1 MEREHYKEQ
10 LDELRGQIQTMSDLL
25 QKQNEELDMRRG
37 FSAIDDSKARL
48 DEYGEE
54 EQEDSMYDPED
65 ERKPNLE
72 DSKLS
77 IDLDQ
82 IECWQDGVKRDYD
95 KKVEEL
101 EIQMQSELA
110 AIKQEYEVRIEE
122 LHAELQHEKEKRAMS
137 DDLSVQYQTKF
148 KQQEKLSKESF
159 EEAGVLMNRIKTLEM
174 QISSQDGEA
183 NVQKISILETPIP
196 EVAKDQVIGAAQEQ
210 VSSSNESYQNV
221 DVAEKIDT
229 ELVAEKRGSQL
240 ANQIFESAEEFDILT
255 ELKAEIAVQDGPT
268 DDWDESYE

>member
-37 FSAIDDSKARL
+37 FSAIDDSKVRH
-48 DEYGEE
+48 DDYGEE

-82 IECWQDGVKRDYD
+82 IECWQDGVKRDYE

-101 EIQMQSELA
+101 EQQM
-110 AIKQEYEVRIEE
+110 
-122 LHAELQHEKEKRAMS
+122 
-137 DDLSVQYQTKF
+137 
-148 KQQEKLSKESF
+148 
-159 EEAGVLMNRIKTLEM
+159 
-174 QISSQDGEA
+174 
-183 NVQKISILETPIP
+183 
-196 EVAKDQVIGAAQEQ
+196 
-210 VSSSNESYQNV
+210 
-221 DVAEKIDT
+221 
-229 ELVAEKRGSQL
+229 
-240 ANQIFESAEEFDILT
+240 
-255 ELKAEIAVQDGPT
+255 
-268 DDWDESYE
+268 